1 MLRGEDQLSQ
11 WVKQRSSEFFI
22 PPDDEVASALS
33 TVSDW
38 ALASGKYTE
47 DGARQFLGK
56 ADYWLISHALAHGY
70 VVVTHEVP
78 ADSVN
83 NIKIPNACEALGLE
97 WSNPFAMLR
106 KERVR
111 FVLGNDSCLPD
122 RHFRDTQVVQD

>member
-11 WVKQRSSEFFI
+11 WVKRRSSEFFL

-47 DGARQFLGK
+47 EAARQFLGK
-56 ADYWLISHALAHGY
+56 ADYWLISHALAHEY

-83 NIKIPNACEALGLE
+83 NIKIPNACETLGLE
-97 WSNPFAMLR
+97 WTNPFAMLR

-111 FVLGNDSCLPD
+111 FVLGNK
-122 RHFRDTQVVQD
+122 